1 MLSHHSAI
9 TSIHVATDFAS
20 EECSPAISMGK
31 IFDCPSDR
39 IFDEPGALVVK
50 LSFEVF
56 NKTKP

>member
-1 MLSHHSAI
+1 MFSKHAAI

-31 IFDCPSDR
+31 IFVCPSGH

-50 LSFEVF
+50 LSLEVLF
-56 NKTKP
+56 NRPE